1 MDLLSKRINSLPISA
16 TLSMAAKARELK
28 NNGVDIIGL
37 SLGEPDFNTPEFI
50 KDAAINAVN
59 DNWNSYYPDDVYLY
73 LKSAIC
79 NKLKIYNI
87 KPVSKIPNIV
97 PVITCF
103 FL

>member
-50 KDAAINAVN
+50 KDAAISAVN
-59 DNWNSYYPDDVYLY
+59 DNWNSY
-73 LKSAIC
+73 LKRFRHIMG
-79 NKLKIYNI
+79 
-87 KPVSKIPNIV
+87 
-97 PVITCF
+97 
-103 FL
+103 